1 MDSDSLLP
9 GHRRHNRSNE
19 LRTAGGPHRSSK
31 HQNSEVVCCMAAR
44 ASVEKETGTEASWL
58 AGGSDTGLFKND
70 PR

>member
-1 MDSDSLLP
+1 
-9 GHRRHNRSNE
+9 
-19 LRTAGGPHRSSK
+19 
-31 HQNSEVVCCMAAR
+31 MAAR